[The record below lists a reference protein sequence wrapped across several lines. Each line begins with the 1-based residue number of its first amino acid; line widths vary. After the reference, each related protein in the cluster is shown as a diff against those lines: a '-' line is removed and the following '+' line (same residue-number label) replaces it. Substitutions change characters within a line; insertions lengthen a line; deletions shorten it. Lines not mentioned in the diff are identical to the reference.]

1 MGTWDPGFQ
10 PKLGKLS
17 KLGKLAKIMKVLTYK
32 ENSSKRLGKLEVR
45 PKKKGPRLYLVWKL
59 GKLDQVRKIGMGY

>member
-17 KLGKLAKIMKVLTYK
+17 KLGKLAKIMKVLTNK
-32 ENSSKRLGKLEVR
+32 ENSSKKLGKLEVR
-45 PKKKGPRLYLVWKL
+45 PKNKVLTLIFVGKL
-59 GKLDQVRKIGMGY
+59 GKFSQLRKVPLED